1 MNRAHESARADGVE
15 QQCSGYGLRRALT
28 AGVARVIAERDE
40 LNRIN
45 VFPVPD
51 GDTGTNL
58 AFTVSAMLNA
68 LTPRGQANAGV
79 LAQRVAAEAI
89 DGARGNSGAILAQFF
104 QGVSESLGNA
114 RAMTPTALAT
124 AAGVGSQL
132 AREALAEPREGT
144 MLSVIAAFAQALA
157 QAVERGARDFR
168 GTFTHALVRAREA
181 LGETPQQLAVLR
193 TAGVVDAGARGFV
206 GLLEGIDEFMRHGRK
221 ARAHAVHAQLAEDGV
236 EAPVLHGGAETHG
249 FCTECVISA
258 ERVDRGRLKSA
269 LLALPLTSLVIA
281 GTREKVRVH
290 AHLDEP
296 AALFEACE
304 RFGRVTSHKAD
315 DMRRQAEGAAQ
326 PRERV
331 AIVAD
336 SGADLPAEEMERLNI
351 HLVPVRISFGARD
364 YLDKVS
370 LSSREF
376 FAELRDAPVPPRTSQ
391 PPPGDFRRMFEFLLS
406 HHRQVVYVGLSRAL
420 SGTLQS
426 AESAAARVDPA
437 RAFVIDT
444 QHGAAAQGLLVMDAG
459 EAALAGYDAQRL
471 AARIEAMRA
480 RTHLFAMVR
489 DLSYGVRGGRAPKL
503 ALPMSRWLGF
513 VPIIRSNRRGT
524 LSLSGVMFGRE
535 RLAERFATALMRRLR
550 PGKQY
555 RLLICHG
562 DCAEDGAILRDT
574 LRARMPN
581 LVQHWLIEAGSGI
594 GAHAGPGSL
603 VVGAQEIVPLDP
615 P

>member
-15 QQCSGYGLRRALT
+15 QRCSGYGMRRALA
-28 AGVARVIAERDE
+28 AGIARVIAERDE

-58 AFTVSAMLNA
+58 AFTVGAMLNA
-68 LTPRGQANAGV
+68 LKQRGQASAGA
-79 LAQRVAAEAI
+79 LAQRVASEAI

-104 QGVSESLGNA
+104 QGLSESLGNA
-114 RAMTPTALAT
+114 RALTPATLAA
-124 AAGVGSQL
+124 AAGAGSQL

-144 MLSVIAAFAQALA
+144 MISVIAAFAQALS
-157 QAVERGARDFR
+157 QAVEQGARDFR
-168 GTFTHALVRAREA
+168 SSFAHALACARQA
-181 LGETPQQLAVLR
+181 LRDTPQQLAALR
-193 TAGVVDAGARGFV
+193 AAGVVDAGARGFV
-206 GLLEGIDEFMRHGRK
+206 GLLEGVDEFIRQGRN
-221 ARAHAVHAQLAEDGV
+221 ARTATSDTQMSEDGV
-236 EAPVLHGGAETHG
+236 EAHVLHGGAETHG

-258 ERVDRGRLKSA
+258 AQVDRGRLKAA

-315 DMRRQAEGAAQ
+315 DMRRQAVGAAQ

-336 SGADLPAEEMERLNI
+336 SGADIPAEEMERLNI

-406 HHRQVVYVGLSRAL
+406 HHRHVVYVGLSRAL
-420 SGTLQS
+420 SGTVQS
-426 AESAAARVDPA
+426 AESAASRVDAA
-437 RAFVIDT
+437 RAVVVDT
-444 QHGAAAQGLLVMDAG
+444 MHGAAAQGLLVMDAA
-459 EAALAGYDAQRL
+459 EAAAAGYDAERL
-471 AARIEAMRA
+471 VARIAAMRA
-480 RTHLFAMVR
+480 RTHLFAVIR

-535 RLAERFATALMRRLR
+535 RLAERFAAALVRGLNPRQR
-550 PGKQY
+550 Y

-562 DCAEDGAILRDT
+562 DCAEDGAILRDA

-581 LVQHWLIEAGSGI
+581 LVQDWLIEAGSGI